1 LPSCSVLSPTV
12 STEKRRR
19 WRADRYRSN
28 EERSRTR
35 AGVRLLSRSDAR
47 GFGDRAVPS
56 RYDNCSR
63 HLWRAQRRA
72 RHLDPHRPAGGPGAT
87 RRSPHLLLVEGGEWY
102 RVDPEAEAADF
113 VDGVPRKAR
122 EVSFVAAPGGGFVQK
137 RRPVPIDVA
146 LIACHGGPGEDG
158 TLQGALDLARIRYT
172 GPDQASSALGM
183 DKFTFGAAMR

>member
-1 LPSCSVLSPTV
+1 CSVLSPTV
-12 STEKRRR
+12 STAKRRR
-19 WRADRYRSN
+19 WRADQYRSN
-28 EERSRTR
+28 EERSRGR
-35 AGVRLLSRSDAR
+35 AGVRLLSRSMHEASVTEPYHRDMTTA
-47 GFGDRAVPS
+47 AVIF
-56 RYDNCSR
+56 
-63 HLWRAQRRA
+63 
-72 RHLDPHRPAGGPGAT
+72 GGPSDEHDISILTGLQVARALPGDPPT
-87 RRSPHLLLVEGGEWY
+87 FYWSKAGEWY

-172 GPDQASSALGM
+172 G
-183 DKFTFGAAMR
+183 